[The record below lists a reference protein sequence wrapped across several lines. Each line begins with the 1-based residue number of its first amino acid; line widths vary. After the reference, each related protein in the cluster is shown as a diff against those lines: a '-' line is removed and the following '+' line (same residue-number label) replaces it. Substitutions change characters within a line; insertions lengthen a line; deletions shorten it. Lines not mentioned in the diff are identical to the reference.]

1 MLVRDLTAMY
11 LANVLDQGSWR
22 RYEQTYPPLFRH
34 YFKYW
39 AKRSYRDTDLS
50 PAQLEANAT
59 RIRERLILL
68 VHKFNRAGLAIADL
82 DVVLFVGKGCSNG
95 HAFKDS
101 GHWIVWL
108 PVETYGNNTLTDVF
122 VTHEIVHALHY
133 RSSTRYY
140 FETTAQHRQ
149 LGRQLV
155 TEGLATYLTKRILR
169 CSPET
174 ALWGGYLPDRK
185 VKTWMCECRARVK
198 ELHNYARRHLL
209 STQHSELF
217 QANEPSDILR
227 YRGGYFL
234 GAVLIESIAK
244 KDDLSICE
252 ILGMS
257 RTRLDREIQLLL
269 ATD

>member
-11 LANVLDQGSWR
+11 SAHVLDQGLWR
-22 RYEQTYPPLFRH
+22 RYEQTYPALFRH
-34 YFKYW
+34 YFRYW

-68 VHKFNRAGLAIADL
+68 LRKFSRAGLAIADL

-95 HAFKDS
+95 HAFNDA
-101 GHWIVWL
+101 GRWIVWL
-108 PVETYGNNTLTDVF
+108 PVETYGGNRLIDVF

-140 FETTAQHRQ
+140 FKTAAEHRQ

-155 TEGLATYLTKRILR
+155 TEGLATYVTTRILR

-174 ALWGGYLPDRK
+174 ALWDGYLSDRK
-185 VKTWMCECRARVK
+185 VKTWMSGCHARIK
-198 ELHNYARRHLL
+198 ELHDYARRHFL
-209 STQHSELF
+209 STRHSELF

-234 GAVLIESIAK
+234 GAVLIEAIVK
-244 KDDLSICE
+244 KYDLSVPE

-257 RTRLDREIQLLL
+257 RTRLDQEIQLLL